1 MAALEL
7 VYPHR
12 LLNQRRKIERWHRTH
27 EKGSLPII
35 KGSLIDETHDEFSG
49 LNYSRE

>member
-1 MAALEL
+1 M
-7 VYPHR
+7 
-12 LLNQRRKIERWHRTH
+12 N
-27 EKGSLPII
+27 KGSLPII